1 MTTIYTLGHSTKSF
15 EDFNQELEEVGYD
28 YVIDVRSRPYSR
40 YVPQYNKNR
49 LIAYFREKYIWMWES
64 LWWMDDDISFEV
76 LQAWLQ
82 RVSDLAKNDTVV
94 LFCSERDFKKCHRYF
109 TITPELEIRGFKVIH
124 L

>member
-49 LIAYFREKYIWMWES
+49 LIAYFREKYIWM
-64 LWWMDDDISFEV
+64 
-76 LQAWLQ
+76 
-82 RVSDLAKNDTVV
+82 
-94 LFCSERDFKKCHRYF
+94 
-109 TITPELEIRGFKVIH
+109 
-124 L
+124 